1 MASTSKIVIQVDADT
16 VKAIKNVKGFEKA
29 ATSGFK
35 KTSKS
40 LLNVKNALIGLG
52 AVKIGQ
58 TVVSGLTA
66 ATKAASDFSLA
77 VAEIETILPKGQK
90 STQELKEELR
100 ALQRQFGGKATKQA
114 KAYYQTISA
123 GITDAAKAAK
133 VLEVAN
139 KLAIGGIGELEPTI
153 DVLTSIINTYGDENL
168 SAAEA
173 SDLLF
178 TTVKNGKTTLS
189 ELSQFI
195 GKALP
200 NSKRLGVSFSELTAS
215 IATLTSR
222 GLDTAKA
229 STQLTRFFGA
239 IANGQDRAAK
249 LGPKV
254 AEAFDIQA
262 LKAKGL
268 TKFLQDLKVAIN
280 GDEAALQELLGSN
293 EAASAF
299 TVLTAQNFEKLT
311 ASLKDNEKAAG
322 ATETA
327 YQRIFKEFSTQAS
340 IFGGLIEQ
348 LTEGFGEELIAGF
361 ADEFIELNKAIK
373 TNLPAIQKELKNLAP
388 TIVAFTKLLSSL
400 TLGFTSFATTTLAET
415 RKEFDTLFLWYTQ
428 ATGTIGELKG
438 QLDKNLAGIGLS
450 DQEKEIAASTK
461 KLENIFSG
469 TKLKLVKDYRE
480 LVREQDIL
488 IGKNK
493 ELEESLKTQISEE
506 DTQIAKLSSAY
517 EDFQKAIDGEKIE
530 VSIEAKN
537 AVKSAKKAVKSM
549 RQVAEKNPIPLEVS
563 GEKFNFKDVFK
574 EASKDARLGFEND
587 IDKLLSDLSKLK
599 PKEGDGFLD
608 NVLGIKGLESAKKN
622 ADDLVKSIKNAKGPG
637 GKPLFSP
644 DEASKFAKIIKD
656 GTTEAADS
664 LKEASESMQQ
674 AFATTGQILS
684 GIASGA
690 KATQDPEKVRA
701 DSLSGTEKEI
711 AKLRKQITADLSPDE
726 TQNILDD
733 IAKLEIEKFDK
744 ADQAVADAI
753 AENQKVAKESAGAAV
768 SAVGAGIADF
778 VLPGLG
784 QVVGP
789 LLDVMQQS
797 PEQLRLFLD
806 EFINSFIL
814 IVEGIAENADVI
826 ILALVDALI
835 TKGGIVRIAAALIKA
850 MVSLA
855 GQFAMAVVAGI
866 TNGLGQFMDAFL
878 NKFLV
883 GVGEFLRSFVS
894 ALVSLPGQIL
904 SSIASAFEP
913 ILNFFRSWN
922 PFSDEGGGN
931 ALYGRDSVAA
941 KGQRFIEDLLF
952 NQGGVVTANT
962 GMIVPGTGSQDS
974 VRALLTPGELVVPVP
989 AVNNFRGFVGEEVD
1003 RRIAGANNQS
1013 SDGQPVLVQ
1022 VIMNEEVLAE
1032 QMARINQDNQRV
1044 A

>member
-1 MASTSKIVIQVDADT
+1 MASTSKIVIQVDANT
-16 VKAIKNVKGFEKA
+16 VNAIKNVKGFEKA

-35 KTSKS
+35 KTENS
-40 LLNVKNALIGLG
+40 LISVKNALIGLG
-52 AVKIGQ
+52 AIKIGQ
-58 TVVSGLTA
+58 TIVSGLTA

-90 STQELKEELR
+90 STGELKDELR

-123 GITDAAKAAK
+123 GITDAAKAAN

-249 LGPKV
+249 LGPEV
-254 AEAFDIQA
+254 AKAFDIQA

-311 ASLKDNEKAAG
+311 ASLKDNANAAG
-322 ATETA
+322 ATEEA
-327 YQRIFKEFSTQAS
+327 YQRIFREFSTQAG
-340 IFGGLIEQ
+340 IFSALIEQ
-348 LTEGFGEELIAGF
+348 ITEGVGENLLGEFTNVVVGANKVIEKNIKEIIGALTLASKAFVGAFSFIAKAALQLIDVLSSVSTKVFQFSDFVKSELSGFFEIDAVANPDDRFIFKSLSEDVKELARGYKDLSVIKNATLRKSAEAYRADFRAFQIYEKRKDILSQEGEERR
-361 ADEFIELNKAIK
+361 NK
-373 TNLPAIQKELKNLAP
+373 IQ
-388 TIVAFTKLLSSL
+388 
-400 TLGFTSFATTTLAET
+400 
-415 RKEFDTLFLWYTQ
+415 FDRD
-428 ATGTIGELKG
+428 G
-438 QLDKNLAGIGLS
+438 
-450 DQEKEIAASTK
+450 
-461 KLENIFSG
+461 
-469 TKLKLVKDYRE
+469 V
-480 LVREQDIL
+480 
-488 IGKNK
+488 
-493 ELEESLKTQISEE
+493 
-506 DTQIAKLSSAY
+506 
-517 EDFQKAIDGEKIE
+517 QKALLDLQKLIDGEEVKFDIE
-530 VSIEAKN
+530 PKDVKP
-537 AVKSAKKAVKSM
+537 AVKKVINEA
-549 RQVAEKNPIPLEVS
+549 REIAEKNPMPLEVK
-563 GEKFNFKDVFK
+563 G
-574 EASKDARLGFEND
+574 ND
-587 IDKLLSDLSKLK
+587 IEYKTFFKQISDEARFTIENNVEKLQKNLTSLKPTKDSDFIDTFFNVSKLEK
-599 PKEGDGFLD
+599 
-608 NVLGIKGLESAKKN
+608 AKKTATELIN
-622 ADDLVKSIKNAKGPG
+622 QVKNAKGPD

-644 DEASKFAKIIKD
+644 DQAKEFAKIIKE
-656 GTTEAADS
+656 GTKEAADS
-664 LKEASESMQQ
+664 LKDSAEAMKE
-674 AFATTGQILS
+674 AFATTGDILS

-690 KATQDPEKVRA
+690 EATQDPNDAYRK
-701 DSLSGTEKEI
+701 SLEESAKRMQELREELSKTTDAEQLDKIQKEI
-711 AKLRKQITADLSPDE
+711 LSVNKKQLIEASKARAEAEERNREVAKQSAG
-726 TQNILDD
+726 
-733 IAKLEIEKFDK
+733 
-744 ADQAVADAI
+744 QAV
-753 AENQKVAKESAGAAV
+753 S
-768 SAVGAGIADF
+768 SVGAGIADAL
-778 VLPGLG
+778 LPGTGIG
-784 QVVGP
+784 QVIGP

-797 PEQLRLFLD
+797 PEELRIFLD
-806 EFINSFIL
+806 EFINSFVL
-814 IVEGIAENADVI
+814 IVEKIAENADVI

-1003 RRIAGANNQS
+1003 RRIAGLSGGS

-1032 QMARINQDNQRV
+1032 QMTRINQDNQRV